1 MLSGYF
7 SATLTT
13 CIFIAVL
20 LNLAHPRLKSASV
33 FGAGILLVCVIMLPL
48 VDIISDFDI
57 NDSLDKLINDMQYE
71 QMGDDAIELAFER
84 GIAEYVADE
93 YGVSPDN
100 VAVCVD
106 GFDMGALTA
115 ERIYVTLSGR
125 AALLDYK
132 SIEDRLADEFT
143 RGGEC
148 EVTLKIG

>member
-20 LNLAHPRLKSASV
+20 LALAHPRLKSVSV

-57 NDSLDKLINDMQYE
+57 NDSLEGLINDMQYE
-71 QMGDDAIELAFER
+71 GMSDDAIEIAFER
-84 GIAEYVADE
+84 GIAKYVADE

-100 VAVCVD
+100 VAVYVD

-132 SIEDRLADEFT
+132 SIEERLADEFT

-148 EVTLKIG
+148 EVTLRIG